1 MHALLEVE
9 GLTAGYGDH
18 QVLNGL
24 SFTMGEEE
32 NIGLFG
38 PNGHGKTTL
47 FETISGLIKP
57 ASGKITFDGR
67 DITGRSPRD
76 IVEIGLIHVSQGNR
90 LFSDMMVGEVL
101 ALGAYPRRA
110 RARMRQNLEMV
121 EALFPRLAER
131 RRQKCGTLSGG
142 ERQMLNLAVGLMA
155 CPRLL
160 ILDEPTLGLSP
171 RLKDELAAAIAR
183 IAEDGMPLLVVE
195 QDIDFL
201 LRLASRLYL
210 VNHGVVARTIEVGS
224 DSFGH
229 ADVMKEYF
237 GMTGH

>member
-1 MHALLEVE
+1 MRTLLEVE
-9 GLTAGYGDH
+9 GLVAGYGDH
-18 QVLNGL
+18 QVLHGL
-24 SFTMGEEE
+24 SLVMGDSE

-47 FETISGLIKP
+47 FETISGLIRP
-57 ASGKITFDGR
+57 TAGKVVFDGL
-67 DITGRSPRD
+67 DITLRSPHE
-76 IVEIGLIHVSQGNR
+76 IVELGLVHVSQGNR
-90 LFSDMMVGEVL
+90 LFSDMKVHEVL
-101 ALGAYPRRA
+101 SLGAYPRRG
-110 RARMRQNLEMV
+110 RAEMRRNLEKV
-121 EALFPRLAER
+121 VALFPRLGER
-131 RRQKCGTLSGG
+131 KEQKCGTLSGG

-171 RLKDELAAAIAR
+171 RLKDELTTAIAT
-183 IAEDGMPLLVVE
+183 IAETGVPLLLVE

-201 LRLASRLYL
+201 LKLTSRLYL
-210 VNHGVVARTIEVGS
+210 VNHGVVSRTIEVSG

-237 GMTGH
+237 GMMEH